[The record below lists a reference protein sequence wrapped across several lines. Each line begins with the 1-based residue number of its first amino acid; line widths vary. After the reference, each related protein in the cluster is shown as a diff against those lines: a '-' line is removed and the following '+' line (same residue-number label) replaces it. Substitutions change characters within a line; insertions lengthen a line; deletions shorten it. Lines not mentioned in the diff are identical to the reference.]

1 MNKKFFAALASATMA
16 FTASGSIAVF
26 ADDFV
31 EEKNPVINNGQVTR
45 RNIMNKKFFAAL
57 ASATM
62 AFTASGSIAVF
73 ADDFVEEKNPVIN
86 NGQVTPKP
94 TKVLWNQEN
103 FGDLATKKGDVNPAV
118 TGLDTVKP
126 DEKGYVETKTLEA
139 VTNIQLSTNF
149 KGEIKG
155 LEYFTGLTSF
165 YDTYATAVTNTKLDF
180 SANKVLNTLSV
191 SKAADLTEI
200 VLPEPVVTEKDGKE
214 EVTYS
219 LNSLTLSG
227 TALTTLDLSA
237 QDALTYITVTGNSN
251 LKEVKLQQGT
261 SRTHSA
267 YGTVDLSKNN
277 LDTVDFTNVD
287 FYDLNLGDNH
297 IGALDLSNTT
307 VTGTATLYPQTF
319 YVSETLKN
327 VNLAETFENF
337 DKTAVSTNHEYDEKT
352 GVLTIDG
359 GDAYYH
365 YNTGVKNDNVN
376 LAETFEN
383 FDKTAVSTNHE
394 YDEKTGVLTIDG
406 GDAYYHYN
414 TGVKNDNQ
422 YLTVTLKAANPMN
435 RLYNPNSGE
444 HFYTA
449 DIEEKAAL
457 VNLGW
462 NDEGY
467 GWVAPQAKDSTVPVY
482 RVYNPNAGDH
492 HYTMNKGERDT
503 LVAYG
508 WKDEGIGWY
517 SDTNK
522 TVPVYRQYNP
532 YANGAG
538 AHNYTT
544 DKAENDHLV
553 SLGWTPEG
561 KAWYAVQ

>member
-31 EEKNPVINNGQVTR
+31 EEKNPVINNGDVTPVPTTVVW
-45 RNIMNKKFFAAL
+45 NEDNFGAL
-57 ASATM
+57 VNLKQNA
-62 AFTASGSIAVF
+62 F
-73 ADDFVEEKNPVIN
+73 ADYAGDSDTLVKGKSVK
-86 NGQVTPKP
+86 TA
-94 TKVLWNQEN
+94 
-103 FGDLATKKGDVNPAV
+103 DLAEV
-118 TGLDTVKP
+118 TAITLSGL
-126 DEKGYVETKTLEA
+126 
-139 VTNIQLSTNF
+139 

-155 LEYFTGLTSF
+155 LEYFTKLGSF
-165 YDTYATAVTNTKLDF
+165 DDSAATVTNAKLDF
-180 SANKVLNTLSV
+180 SANKVLKALSV
-191 SKAADLTEI
+191 TKAEDLTEI

-219 LNSLTLSG
+219 LNSLTLKG
-227 TALTTLDLSA
+227 TALTSLDFSDQKVLS
-237 QDALTYITVTGNSN
+237 TVEVTGNSN
-251 LKEVKLQQGT
+251 LKEVVVKHGDKREPKTYASLNL
-261 SRTHSA
+261 SA
-267 YGTVDLSKNN
+267 NN
-277 LDTVDFTNVD
+277 LETVNLDHVAITGE
-287 FYDLNLGDNH
+287 LNLDNNH

-307 VTGTATLYPQTF
+307 AGTGNLGNQEF
-319 YVSETLKN
+319 YVSETLKT

-337 DKTAVSTNHEYDEKT
+337 DKKAIAKSDKYDPET
-352 GVLTIDG
+352 GILTIDG
-359 GDAYYH
+359 KDANYTYD
-365 YNTGVKNDNVN
+365 TLLG
-376 LAETFEN
+376 ATS
-383 FDKTAVSTNHE
+383 KT
-394 YDEKTGVLTIDG
+394 
-406 GDAYYHYN
+406 
-414 TGVKNDNQ
+414 
-422 YLTVTLKAANPMN
+422 LTVKLVAANPMN

-449 DIEEKAAL
+449 SIKEKEAL
-457 VNLGW
+457 VDLGW

-467 GWVAPQAKDSTVPVY
+467 GWVAPKGKDSTVPVY

-522 TVPVYRQYNP
+522 KVAVFRQYNP